1 MRLQF
6 THEGQIV
13 KILYKHI
20 EAILLERTDE
30 AFDEGKVT
38 IRVSSGAG
46 VYMPEVFTEKEFQ
59 EKSEMLLEMIANNQP
74 YDWE

>member
-6 THEGQIV
+6 TYQGQIV

-20 EAILLERTDE
+20 EAILLERTDD
-30 AFDEGKVT
+30 AFDEGRMT
-38 IRVSSGAG
+38 IRVSSGANLF
-46 VYMPEVFTEKEFQ
+46 MPEVFTEKEYQ